1 MLGIIV
7 AMKNEADCL
16 LSQSKI
22 IRRSRQF
29 GKEICRAEFDGNEFI
44 LVLSGVGKDNA
55 ASAAMLA
62 LTLGA
67 DTLLNFGVAGG
78 LTHDKKIGMVFQIRK
93 AVEIDFDLSAINH
106 TPVGTHNERSDPF
119 FVLPYSNASPFLSGI
134 VATADYF
141 ACGDDDRQ
149 LLEAFGADI
158 REMEGAAVAHIASNA
173 EVPCYMFKAIS
184 DNAGENS
191 PNEYAVNCALA
202 LRHLSENMKNIFAEA
217 LHG

>member
-7 AMKNEADCL
+7 AMKNEAECL

-22 IRRSRQF
+22 ISQSKQF
-29 GKEICRAEFDGNEFI
+29 GKQIYRAEFDGTEFI

-55 ASAAMLA
+55 ASA
-62 LTLGA
+62 

-78 LTHDKKIGMVFQIRK
+78 LTPDKKIGMVFQICK
-93 AVEIDFDLSAINH
+93 AVEIDFDLSVINH

-119 FVLPYSNASPFLSGI
+119 FILPRSNSSPFLSGT

-141 ACGDDDRQ
+141 AGGNDDQ
-149 LLEAFGADI
+149 KLLEALGADI
-158 REMEGAAVAHIASNA
+158 REMEGAAVAHTAWNA
-173 EVPCYMFKAIS
+173 DTPCYMFKAIS

-191 PNEYAVNCALA
+191 PNEYAVNCAAA
-202 LRHLSENMKNIFAEA
+202 LKNLSENMKNIFAEA

>member
-22 IRRSRQF
+22 ISQSKQF
-29 GKEICRAEFDGNEFI
+29 GKDIYRAEFDGTEFI

-78 LTHDKKIGMVFQIRK
+78 LTHDKKIGMVFQIWK
-93 AVEIDFDLSAINH
+93 AVEIDFDLSVINH
-106 TPVGTHNERSDPF
+106 TPIGTHNERNDPF
-119 FVLPYSNASPFLSGI
+119 FILRRSNASPFLSGTA
-134 VATADYF
+134 ATADYF
-141 ACGDDDRQ
+141 ACGNDDQQ
-149 LLEAFGADI
+149 LLEALGADI
-158 REMEGAAVAHIASNA
+158 REMEGAAVAHIAWNA
-173 EVPCYMFKAIS
+173 DIPCYMFKAIS

-191 PNEYAVNCALA
+191 PNEYAVNCAAA
-202 LRHLSENMKNIFAEA
+202 LKNLSENMKNIFSEA

>member
-1 MLGIIV
+1 MLGIII

-16 LSQSKI
+16 LSQSKMI
-22 IRRSRQF
+22 SHSKKF
-29 GKEICRAEFDGNEFI
+29 GKDIYKAEFNETEYI
-44 LVLSGVGKDNA
+44 LILSGVGKDNA

-62 LTLGA
+62 LTMGA

-78 LTHDKKIGMVFQIRK
+78 LTDDKKIGKVFQISK

-119 FVLPYSNASPFLSGI
+119 FNLAYSVNSPFLGGM

-141 ACGDDDRQ
+141 ACGDDDRL
-149 LLEAFGADI
+149 LLENLGADI
-158 REMEGAAVAHIASNA
+158 REMEGAAVAHIAWNA
-173 EVPCYMFKAIS
+173 NVPCFMFKAIS

-191 PNEYAVNCALA
+191 PNEYAVNCAIA
-202 LRHLSENMKNIFAEA
+202 LKNLSENMKNIFAEVN
-217 LHG
+217 HG